1 VEAETPGRPIRLWMF
16 LNTPA
21 PYQVDLLRGLEE
33 SGLFAVSARFM
44 GGVHRGTVPSGTAA
58 LRDGRVLRGW
68 GPHWWSDAFRIH
80 PEAWREV
87 ARGEHD
93 IYVLSGQ
100 YTSLTFARLARELGR
115 CGRRWVVWLER
126 PWPAEFRPP
135 WTRSVAARSAVVRA
149 LRQWYLQG
157 LLRRTDAVLAIGS
170 RAVETYH
177 NLSGGRTAV
186 YNFPYVCDVR
196 RFQVPDA
203 ARRRQELRARLGIG
217 RESVLYLFCG
227 QLIERKGLRVLF
239 GAFARLARDD
249 SVLLVVGDGPLRGKL
264 SVPPRTI
271 LAGAVA
277 YERIP
282 DYFLAADVFV
292 FPTLYDGWGVVVNE
306 ACAAGLPLICSRA
319 AGAAW
324 DLVTDGENGFL
335 VEAGDEA
342 ELASAMARL
351 AVDAELR
358 TVMGERARRRVQE
371 FTVQRAAEKLYRICA
386 ALC

>member
-1 VEAETPGRPIRLWMF
+1 
-16 LNTPA
+16 
-21 PYQVDLLRGLEE
+21 
-33 SGLFAVSARFM
+33 
-44 GGVHRGTVPSGTAA
+44 
-58 LRDGRVLRGW
+58 
-68 GPHWWSDAFRIH
+68 
-80 PEAWREV
+80 
-87 ARGEHD
+87 
-93 IYVLSGQ
+93 
-100 YTSLTFARLARELGR
+100 
-115 CGRRWVVWLER
+115 
-126 PWPAEFRPP
+126 
-135 WTRSVAARSAVVRA
+135 
-149 LRQWYLQG
+149 
-157 LLRRTDAVLAIGS
+157 
-170 RAVETYH
+170 
-177 NLSGGRTAV
+177 
-186 YNFPYVCDVR
+186 VCDVR

-217 RESVLYLFCG
+217 RGSVLYLFCG

-351 AVDAELR
+351 AADAELR